1 MKCAKYMHG
10 EEVDKNKVALAE
22 ARRILDQEDIPNC
35 SVGLLKCDE
44 GEAWTDNNVTFN
56 KDSAVVKGLLP
67 PGWSGKPSE
76 SSEMPKQSA
85 AKDAESSPFDVWT
98 VEFPPA

>member
-1 MKCAKYMHG
+1 MHG

-22 ARRILDQEDIPNC
+22 ARRILDQENIPNC